1 MVNYYPKRKKQIR
14 KLYCQQYKE
23 TNDLKE
29 ETIRTD
35 EFKKTNMKIL
45 INLGKQDKTQPDN
58 PNTGG
63 TLIKNNRKTRKM
75 IIPRTKNKN
84 ITTNYNKL
92 TTRKAP
98 IINTSQEEEKHTL
111 NQTLYEMSPTQTTLL
126 NY

>member
-1 MVNYYPKRKKQIR
+1 
-14 KLYCQQYKE
+14 
-23 TNDLKE
+23 
-29 ETIRTD
+29 
-35 EFKKTNMKIL
+35 MKIL

-98 IINTSQEEEKHTL
+98 IINTLQEEEQHTL